1 MKITFGFMDE
11 PDVPAVLSAIEFPSR
26 EFDINDVTYF
36 LGRESVTAG
45 NLPGM
50 HPLRDELFVLL
61 HRGAASAA
69 RFYHLPPGQVIEVGA
84 QVEL

>member
-1 MKITFGFMDE
+1 
-11 PDVPAVLSAIEFPSR
+11 
-26 EFDINDVTYF
+26 VTYF

-45 NLPGM
+45 NRPGM

-69 RFYHLPPGQVIEVGA
+69 RFYHLPPAQVIEVGA